1 MLDPKSQQRSVLLVG
16 GGIVTV
22 GIGLFLLFVAFN
34 GGTAAH
40 MAGGPTKSLDLMI
53 PISCLVMLGGIIS
66 VVVGIFSGLGR
77 VHKQSSA
84 QEQQIL
90 PGAQIICRF
99 ALDSRREMVFD
110 TGMMLDEFQRYVQIQ
125 FADGRKGEFKTH
137 VSVWDNCPDGMKGTA
152 IIQGDWL
159 GAFTPVVAGRG

>member
-1 MLDPKSQQRSVLLVG
+1 MLDPKSHQRSVLMIG

-22 GIGLFLLFVAFN
+22 GVGVVLLFVAFN

-40 MAGGPTKSLDLMI
+40 VIGGPARSLDLMI
-53 PISCLVMLGGIIS
+53 PISCFVILAGIIS

-77 VHKQSSA
+77 VHKQGSA
-84 QEQQIL
+84 QERQMM

-99 ALDSRREMVFD
+99 ALDYQRQMVFD
-110 TGMMLDEFQRYVQIQ
+110 TGLMLDDFQRYVQIQ
-125 FADGRKGEFKTH
+125 FADGRKGEFKTN
-137 VSVWDNCPDGMKGTA
+137 VEVWENCPDGMKGTA